1 MPRPHH
7 PKHKD
12 NKCCHYPLL
21 RLKLMCK
28 SLSFSLSIYK
38 QKHWHVCIHMHRC
51 MYVGTLHII
60 YIGDIICLKLGL
72 YRQAIFACCMAQLSY
87 FTVLSWIYQNNIC
100 LNQQQKTI
108 RTFSHTFEHFIW
120 LQPSFFWIG
129 DLQLGHCLEL
139 VTSHRQLAAIS
150 VSSSVP
156 FTEKQYR
163 HWIIQQRNTR

>member
-1 MPRPHH
+1 MPPPHH
-7 PKHKD
+7 PKHKH

-21 RLKLMCK
+21 KLKLMCK
-28 SLSFSLSIYK
+28 SLYFSLSTSK
-38 QKHWHVCIHMHRC
+38 NTHTHIHMHRY
-51 MYVGTLHII
+51 MHVETLHII
-60 YIGDIICLKLGL
+60 YTGDFICLILGL
-72 YRQAIFACCMAQLSY
+72 YRYACYMAQLSY

-108 RTFSHTFEHFIW
+108 RTSSHTFEHFIW
-120 LQPSFFWIG
+120 LQPSFFCIG

-156 FTEKQYR
+156 FTEKQYT
-163 HWIIQQRNTR
+163 HWIIQQRNTIL